1 MFGSHFYLAPPG
13 ARDDLSAAAQDTD
26 AFPLSEQSDH
36 DMDWQKS
43 WDSAGVDTSYNTKK
57 IKNLNMAQNCEYVLI
72 TAGPRDTDAAVV
84 H

>member
-43 WDSAGVDTSYNTKK
+43 GDSAGVDTSYNTKK
-57 IKNLNMAQNCEYVLI
+57 
-72 TAGPRDTDAAVV
+72 
-84 H
+84 